1 VDSLDEELASHL
13 EMHVEDN
20 IRAGM
25 SREEARRQ
33 ALVKLGGLQATRRA
47 YREQASLPWV
57 EDLVQDLRFALH
69 QLARAPVFAVTAILM
84 IALGMAASVAILSF
98 VDAALVAP
106 LPYPEPDRL
115 LNVTESTPQLP
126 VANLSYADYLDW
138 KQRTRTLRS
147 LEVHNGRTQLLR
159 TTEGTEPV
167 PGVRVSSGFFRTLGV
182 APALGRDFAPG
193 EDEPGAA
200 PVVLLSDAAWRSRFV
215 ARESVVGETIVL
227 AGVPHTVIGVLPR
240 GFYFAPRARADLWVP
255 LQPGE
260 GCESRRSCHNLV
272 GLGRLRDGVSIEATR
287 EEMTRIA
294 ADLEKEY
301 PDSNRN
307 QGASVLPLAEVVV
320 GGVRPV
326 LLTLLGGALLLL
338 LIACVNVTSLLLVRS
353 EGRTRELAVRCALG
367 ASGGRLFRQFLVEAV
382 VLVGLG
388 GSMGLL
394 LARSAPRLLLR
405 LLPGD
410 MEAGMPYLESASLGG
425 RVLVGAAMI
434 ALVATTLFSL
444 VPTARVWF
452 SRVREGLAEG
462 GRGSTGSTWRR
473 VGFPLVAIE
482 LATATV
488 LLAGAGLLGRS
499 LLRLLDVDL
508 GFQPEHLVAT
518 QVTVPHLRYETEED
532 VVRLGRDLERRVA
545 GLPGVRSVG
554 LVSVLPVSFN
564 GNTLWIRFVGRPYGG
579 EHNEVNFRDT
589 SIGYFDTVGATIVR
603 GRAFTETD
611 DAGRPRVAIVNQAF
625 VRTYFGDE
633 DPIGQQIGDTSL
645 SPESIREIV
654 GVVGDIRDGPLDEEI
669 WPAVYFPFEQDPSA
683 YFAVLA
689 RTEQD
694 ARALL
699 PSLVAEI
706 RAIDPDLGTAGGAV
720 IEERIVD
727 SPVAALRRS
736 ATWLVAG
743 FAALALLL
751 GTVGLYGVT
760 AYSVGQRTREIGLRL
775 AMGAERRSVI
785 MLVLREAVQVTAVG
799 VVLGLL
805 GAVAAASGMRALL
818 FETPPWDLP
827 TLAGVAAVLAGAA
840 LLASLVPA
848 RRAASV
854 DPMEALRVE

>member
-1 VDSLDEELASHL
+1 
-13 EMHVEDN
+13 
-20 IRAGM
+20 
-25 SREEARRQ
+25 
-33 ALVKLGGLQATRRA
+33 
-47 YREQASLPWV
+47 
-57 EDLVQDLRFALH
+57 
-69 QLARAPVFAVTAILM
+69 
-84 IALGMAASVAILSF
+84 
-98 VDAALVAP
+98 
-106 LPYPEPDRL
+106 
-115 LNVTESTPQLP
+115 
-126 VANLSYADYLDW
+126 
-138 KQRTRTLRS
+138 
-147 LEVHNGRTQLLR
+147 
-159 TTEGTEPV
+159 
-167 PGVRVSSGFFRTLGV
+167 
-182 APALGRDFAPG
+182 
-193 EDEPGAA
+193 
-200 PVVLLSDAAWRSRFV
+200 
-215 ARESVVGETIVL
+215 
-227 AGVPHTVIGVLPR
+227 
-240 GFYFAPRARADLWVP
+240 
-255 LQPGE
+255 
-260 GCESRRSCHNLV
+260 
-272 GLGRLRDGVSIEATR
+272 
-287 EEMTRIA
+287 
-294 ADLEKEY
+294 
-301 PDSNRN
+301 
-307 QGASVLPLAEVVV
+307 
-320 GGVRPV
+320 
-326 LLTLLGGALLLL
+326 
-338 LIACVNVTSLLLVRS
+338 
-353 EGRTRELAVRCALG
+353 
-367 ASGGRLFRQFLVEAV
+367 
-382 VLVGLG
+382 
-388 GSMGLL
+388 
-394 LARSAPRLLLR
+394 
-405 LLPGD
+405 
-410 MEAGMPYLESASLGG
+410 
-425 RVLVGAAMI
+425 
-434 ALVATTLFSL
+434 
-444 VPTARVWF
+444 
-452 SRVREGLAEG
+452 VREGLAEG

-473 VGFPLVAIE
+473 VGFPLVALE

-532 VVRLGRDLERRVA
+532 VVRLGRDLESHVA
-545 GLPGVRSVG
+545 GLPGVRAVG

-589 SIGYFDTVGATIVR
+589 SVGYFDTVGATIVR

-694 ARALL
+694 PRALL

-706 RAIDPDLGTAGGAV
+706 RAVDPDLGTTGGAV
-720 IEERIVD
+720 IEERIAD
-727 SPVAALRRS
+727 SPVAALRSS

-785 MLVLREAVQVTAVG
+785 TLVLREAAQVTAVG

-827 TLAGVAAVLAGAA
+827 TLVSVATVLVGAA

-854 DPMEALRVE
+854 DPMDALRAE